1 MLNKVRTD
9 RVIAMVLSIIMCVSL
24 LSGVTVFAD
33 NVQKA
38 ITIAISGE
46 SFYLPPEK
54 LTVSS
59 GIACKY
65 GYETEDD
72 GKVSVLDALVA
83 AHEYLLGDELFNAV
97 SSNEFLAVSESGF
110 ITKVLGEDSSA
121 SGFFVN
127 DRQPNDEIYNELYGS
142 YGAYTANKAYLND
155 GDFVNFFFYQ
165 DKSYW
170 TDYYAFFDKK
180 YADVHIG
187 EELALNLSGFMSFY
201 GCYAEEAIESRTEP
215 ISEIAILAGTDK
227 NNLKSIDTV
236 TDENG
241 NFKLS
246 FDKPGVYYVS
256 AQSYSDE
263 YTYFVLPWCE
273 VTVSATAVPTE
284 APTATPTEVP
294 TATYEPSINTDDRV
308 NELIKNIS
316 ESYRGTNDTW
326 ALFDMVCGGFKSDIK
341 DADGLMQ
348 KLIDE
353 SYKSENIGE
362 TSKDALAVKALG
374 GDLNKLKTSD
384 GMEFD
389 LIEKLL
395 SFTANDITYVTDAIF
410 AMSVYDS
417 GDYTTVDGNL
427 TREALLKY
435 ILTSRNSDGIWG
447 YTWGGTSYPDYDST
461 AMVLNALAPYYNAE
475 SADKAD
481 IDEDIYTEV
490 KNTVNS
496 IVSIL
501 SSVQGDSGTYYSSN
515 TDAVVIIGLVS
526 IGINPA
532 QDERFVKNGKNVVD
546 DLLGYALLDN
556 SGFGYTSNEEYNALA
571 TEQSFR
577 ALIAY
582 LGLLQ
587 NNDKAYNIYN
597 ISPIKAVLPNA
608 TATPRPNTGT
618 GSGGNSGGSTGNI
631 TVTISVVGDTAHGD
645 KKHSGSYPTWI
656 SSVKKT
662 ATSGAKASE
671 VIKAVLEEKGYTVNG
686 IDSGYISSVTS
697 PEGVTIGEFT
707 NGKNS
712 GWLYTVN
719 GKSPSVSMNAYTL
732 KNGDVIKLYYSD
744 DYTKDTNASISGG
757 GSGGLQP
764 NTNPISPIITPNETT
779 APADNN
785 AIYSDLTSSHWAYE
799 YITKLSEKGLL
810 SGYEDKT
817 IRPDNSVSRAE
828 FVTILCRAYNLDTKE
843 AAAENSFSD
852 VNPSEWY
859 TPYIIC
865 AVQEGYIKG
874 YDNGTFMPNEYIT
887 REDICVILD
896 RVIESRSIV
905 LSVQEDNISVFAD
918 ASEVSDYAQSSV
930 ENMRKLGII
939 NGKEN
944 DRFAPKE
951 NATRAEVSKMVAQIL
966 N

>member
-1 MLNKVRTD
+1 MLNKVRTG

-24 LSGVTVFAD
+24 LSRVTVFAD
-33 NVQKA
+33 NVQKT
-38 ITIAISGE
+38 ITIAVSGE

-127 DRQPNDEIYNELYGS
+127 DRQPNDGIYNELYGS

-241 NFKLS
+241 DFKLS

-273 VTVSATAVPTE
+273 VTVSATATSTE
-284 APTATPTEVP
+284 APTATH
-294 TATYEPSINTDDRV
+294 EPSINTDDRV

-395 SFTANDITYVTDAIF
+395 SFTVNDITYVTDAIF

-435 ILTSRNSDGIWG
+435 ILTSRNSDGIWS

-490 KNTVNS
+490 KNTVNG

-515 TDAVVIIGLVS
+515 TDAVVIIGLAS

-532 QDERFVKNGKNVVD
+532 QDERFVKNGKSVVD
-546 DLLGYALLDN
+546 DLLGYALSDN

-577 ALIAY
+577 SLIAY
-582 LGLLQ
+582 LGLVQ
-587 NNDKAYNIYN
+587 NSDKAYNIYD

-608 TATPRPNTGT
+608 TATPRPNTGI

-645 KKHSGSYPTWI
+645 KKHSDSYPTWI

-662 ATSGAKASE
+662 AASGAKASE

-719 GKSPSVSMNAYTL
+719 GKSPSVGMNAYTL

-744 DYTKDTNASISGG
+744 DYTKDSNASISGG

-764 NTNPISPIITPNETT
+764 NTNPISPIITPNETA

-785 AIYSDLTSSHWAYE
+785 AIYSDLIGSHWAYE

-843 AAAENSFSD
+843 TAAENSFSD
-852 VNPSEWY
+852 VKSGDWY
-859 TPYIIC
+859 APYIDC
-865 AVQEGYIKG
+865 AVREGYIKG

-896 RVIESRSIV
+896 RVIESRGIV
-905 LSVQEDNISVFAD
+905 LSAQTDNISAFTD

-944 DRFAPKE
+944 NRFAPKE